1 MRRSSYRPGVWAIR
15 EMLMDL
21 KARHKLVDQ
30 VLERIRRDMHA
41 MAEKAPEHWQI
52 DEYEW
57 LAAHVAAGITNARA
71 DLGLRR
77 RSFNSTIRANR
88 W

>member
-1 MRRSSYRPGVWAIR
+1 
-15 EMLMDL
+15 MLMDL

-30 VLERIRRDMHA
+30 VVERIRRDMHA

-57 LAAHVAAGITNARA
+57 LVARVAAGITNARA

>member
-1 MRRSSYRPGVWAIR
+1 
-15 EMLMDL
+15 MLMDL
-21 KARHKLVDQ
+21 KARHQLVDQ

-41 MAEKAPEHWQI
+41 MAEKAPDHWQI

-57 LAAHVAAGITNARA
+57 LAAHVAAYITSARA
-71 DLGLRR
+71 DLKVRR
-77 RSFNSTIRANR
+77 KSFDSTIRANR